1 VAIVWFCIGYA
12 EYMCVKLAGCY
23 KKFFDM
29 FYENVAFCIEV
40 YRDLSKPDGGD
51 LELGFDE
58 MVA

>member
-1 VAIVWFCIGYA
+1 
-12 EYMCVKLAGCY
+12 MCVKLAGCY